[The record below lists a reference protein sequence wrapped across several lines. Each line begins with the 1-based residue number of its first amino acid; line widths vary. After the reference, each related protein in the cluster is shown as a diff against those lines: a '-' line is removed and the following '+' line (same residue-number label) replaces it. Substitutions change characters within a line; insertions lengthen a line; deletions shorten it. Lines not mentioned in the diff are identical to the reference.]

1 MKLTNRIQSHKANMS
16 DDFQLIK
23 GMCESSLKSKKLV
36 EWLDKKIKETYV
48 RIEDGWDD
56 CEFIHSGWLKLKR

>member
-1 MKLTNRIQSHKANMS
+1 MS